1 MSVRAGSS
9 LADARNALGH
19 KKAGYMNRR
28 ISSFI
33 AGAALVLSASVGFAQ
48 ATASAGQSIE
58 TKGLILTRDGDTLT
72 VDSPNHGKQVI
83 VINDETKVV
92 TPKGLFRHNN
102 MEVTSLVPGLE
113 VSVKGTGDANGQV
126 VAERIEFSKDSLRR
140 ANQIHAAMT
149 ATKGQVAENQKGV
162 AENQKGVAENQRGIS
177 ANAEKIGT
185 NAADIRAAEK
195 RFDDLTE
202 FDVKKEFSVTFP
214 TGKSDIPQEAQQ
226 QLTDLAKEAQGMKG
240 YLIDVQG
247 FASTSGNADRNQQ
260 LSQERAENIV
270 DFLHQ
275 KGIPL
280 KNIVNPAAMGTSK
293 PVAGNDT
300 EEDRLKNQRV
310 EVKVLVNRGLQSNK

>member
-28 ISSFI
+28 TSSFI
-33 AGAALVLSASVGFAQ
+33 AGAVLVLSASLGFAQ
-48 ATASAGQSIE
+48 ASAGQSVE

-140 ANQIHAAMT
+140 ANQVHAAMT
-149 ATKGQVAENQKGV
+149 AANAQIAENKTGV
-162 AENQKGVAENQRGIS
+162 AENKQGVAENQRGIS

-202 FDVKKEFSVTFP
+202 FDVKKQFSVTFP

-240 YLIDVQG
+240 YLVDVQG
-247 FASTSGNADRNQQ
+247 FASTSGSADRNQQ

-280 KNIVNPAAMGTSK
+280 KNIVNPAAMGISK

>member
-33 AGAALVLSASVGFAQ
+33 ASAALVLSASVGFAQ

-310 EVKVLVNRGLQSNK
+310 EVKVLVNRGLNSSK

>member
-19 KKAGYMNRR
+19 EKAGYMNRS

-33 AGAALVLSASVGFAQ
+33 AGAVLVLSASVGFAQ

-58 TKGLILTRDGDTLT
+58 TKGVILTRDGDTMT
-72 VDSPNHGKQVI
+72 VDSPNHGKQVV

-113 VSVKGTGDANGQV
+113 VEVKGTGDANGQV

-149 ATKGQVAENQKGV
+149 ATKAQVGENQQGV
-162 AENQKGVAENQRGIS
+162 AENQKGVS

-202 FDVKKEFSVTFP
+202 FDVKKQISVNFP
-214 TGKSDIPQEAQQ
+214 TGKAEIPQEAQQ
-226 QLTDLAKEAQGMKG
+226 QLTDLSKEAQGMKG
-240 YLIDVQG
+240 YLIEVQG
-247 FASTSGNADRNQQ
+247 FASTSGTAGRNQQ
-260 LSQERAENIV
+260 LSEDRAENIV

-275 KGIPL
+275 QGVPL
-280 KNIVNPAAMGTSK
+280 KNIVNPAAMGTTN

>member
-28 ISSFI
+28 TSSFI
-33 AGAALVLSASVGFAQ
+33 AGAVLVLSASLGFAQ
-48 ATASAGQSIE
+48 ASAGQSVE

-310 EVKVLVNRGLQSNK
+310 EVKVLVNRGLNSAK

>member
-1 MSVRAGSS
+1 
-9 LADARNALGH
+9 
-19 KKAGYMNRR
+19 
-28 ISSFI
+28 
-33 AGAALVLSASVGFAQ
+33 VGFAQ

-310 EVKVLVNRGLQSNK
+310 EVKVLVNRGLNSSK

>member
-1 MSVRAGSS
+1 
-9 LADARNALGH
+9 
-19 KKAGYMNRR
+19 MNRR
-28 ISSFI
+28 TSSFI
-33 AGAALVLSASVGFAQ
+33 AGALLVLSASLGFAQ
-48 ATASAGQSIE
+48 ASAGQSVE
-58 TKGLILTRDGDTLT
+58 TKGVILTRDGDTLT

-83 VINDETKVV
+83 VINDETKVI

-113 VSVKGTGDANGQV
+113 VQVKGTGDANGQV
-126 VAERIEFSKDSLRR
+126 LAERIEFSKDSLRR

-149 ATKGQVAENQKGV
+149 ATNAQVSENQKGV
-162 AENQKGVAENQRGIS
+162 AENQKGVAENQRGVS

-202 FDVKKEFSVTFP
+202 FDVKKQFAVNFP

-226 QLTDLAKEAQGMKG
+226 QLTDLAKAAQGMKG
-240 YLIDVQG
+240 YLIEVQG
-247 FASTSGNADRNQQ
+247 FASTSGGADRNQQ
-260 LSQERAENIV
+260 LSQDRAENIV
-270 DFLHQ
+270 DYLHQ
-275 KGIPL
+275 QGVPL

-310 EVKVLVNRGLQSNK
+310 EVKVLVNRGLSSNK

>member
-33 AGAALVLSASVGFAQ
+33 AGAVLVLSASLGFAQ
-48 ATASAGQSIE
+48 ASAGQRIE
-58 TKGLILTRDGDTLT
+58 TKGLILTRDGDTMT
-72 VDSPNHGKQVI
+72 VDSPNHGKQVV
-83 VINDETKVV
+83 VINDETKVL
-92 TPKGLFRHNN
+92 TPKGIFRHSN

-113 VSVKGTGDANGQV
+113 VEVKGTGDANGQI

-140 ANQIHAAMT
+140 ANQVHAAMT

-162 AENQKGVAENQRGIS
+162 AENERGIS

-202 FDVKKEFSVTFP
+202 FDVKKQLTVNFA
-214 TGKSDIPQEAQQ
+214 TGKADIPQDAQQ
-226 QLTDLAKEAQGMKG
+226 QLTELSKEAQGLKG
-240 YLIDVQG
+240 YLIEVQG
-247 FASTSGNADRNQQ
+247 FASTSGSAGKNQQ
-260 LSQERAENIV
+260 LSEDRAENIV

-275 KGIPL
+275 QGVPL
-280 KNIVNPAAMGTSK
+280 KNIVNPAAMGTTN

-310 EVKVLVNRGLQSNK
+310 EVKMLMNRGLSSNK

>member
-33 AGAALVLSASVGFAQ
+33 AGAVLVLSASLGFAQ
-48 ATASAGQSIE
+48 ASAGQSIE
-58 TKGLILTRDGDTLT
+58 TKGLILTRDGDTMT
-72 VDSPNHGKQVI
+72 VDSPNHGKQVV

-92 TPKGLFRHNN
+92 TPKGMFRHSN

-113 VSVKGTGDANGQV
+113 VEVKGTGDANGKI

-140 ANQIHAAMT
+140 ANQVHAAMT
-149 ATKGQVAENQKGV
+149 ATNAQVSENQKGV

-202 FDVKKEFSVTFP
+202 FDVKKQFAVNFA
-214 TGKSDIPQEAQQ
+214 TGKADIPQEAQQ
-226 QLTDLAKEAQGMKG
+226 QLTDLSKEAQGMKG
-240 YLIDVQG
+240 YLIEVQG
-247 FASTSGNADRNQQ
+247 FASSSGSADRNQQ
-260 LSQERAENIV
+260 LSEERAENIV
-270 DFLHQ
+270 DYLHQ
-275 KGIPL
+275 QG
-280 KNIVNPAAMGTSK
+280 SS
-293 PVAGNDT
+293 
-300 EEDRLKNQRV
+300 R
-310 EVKVLVNRGLQSNK
+310 

>member
-33 AGAALVLSASVGFAQ
+33 AGAVLVLSASVGFAQ

-58 TKGLILTRDGDTLT
+58 TKGLILTRDGDTMT
-72 VDSPNHGKQVI
+72 VDSPNHGKQVV
-83 VINDETKVV
+83 VINDETKVL
-92 TPKGLFRHNN
+92 TPKGMFRHHN

-113 VSVKGTGDANGQV
+113 VEVKGTGDANGQI

-140 ANQIHAAMT
+140 ANQVHAAMT
-149 ATKGQVAENQKGV
+149 AHKAQTAANTKDIEENQK
-162 AENQKGVAENQRGIS
+162 GIS

-185 NAADIRAAEK
+185 NTADIAQNTQQIQAVEK

-202 FDVKKEFSVTFP
+202 FDVKKQLTVNFA

-226 QLTDLAKEAQGMKG
+226 QLAELTKEAQGLKG
-240 YLIDVQG
+240 YLVEVQG
-247 FASTSGNADRNQQ
+247 FASTSGSASKNQQ
-260 LSQERAENIV
+260 LSQDRAENIV

-275 KGIPL
+275 QGVPL
-280 KNIVNPAAMGTSK
+280 RNIVNPAAMGTTN

-310 EVKVLVNRGLQSNK
+310 EVKMLVNRGLSSK

>member
-33 AGAALVLSASVGFAQ
+33 AGAVLLLSASLGFAQ
-48 ATASAGQSIE
+48 ASAGQSVE
-58 TKGLILTRDGDTLT
+58 TKGLIITREGDTLT
-72 VDSPNHGKQVI
+72 VDSPNHGKQVV

-140 ANQIHAAMT
+140 ANQVHAAMT
-149 ATKGQVAENQKGV
+149 AANAQIAENKTGV
-162 AENQKGVAENQRGIS
+162 AENKQGVAENQRGIS

-202 FDVKKEFSVTFP
+202 FDVKKQFAVNFP

-226 QLTDLAKEAQGMKG
+226 QLTELSKEAQGMKG
-240 YLIDVQG
+240 YLIEVQG
-247 FASTSGNADRNQQ
+247 FASTSGGADRNQQ
-260 LSQERAENIV
+260 LSEERAENIV
-270 DFLHQ
+270 DYLHQ
-275 KGIPL
+275 QGIPL
-280 KNIVNPAAMGTSK
+280 KNIVNPAAMGISK

-310 EVKVLVNRGLQSNK
+310 EVKVLVNRGLNSAK

>member
-33 AGAALVLSASVGFAQ
+33 AGAVLVLSASLGFAQ
-48 ATASAGQSIE
+48 ASAGQSIE
-58 TKGLILTRDGDTLT
+58 TKGLILTRDGDTMT
-72 VDSPNHGKQVI
+72 VDSPNHGKQVV
-83 VINDETKVV
+83 VINDQTKVV
-92 TPKGLFRHNN
+92 TPKGMFRHEN

-113 VSVKGTGDANGQV
+113 VEVKGTGDANGQI

-140 ANQIHAAMT
+140 ANQAHAAMT
-149 ATKGQVAENQKGV
+149 AANAQIAENKQGV
-162 AENQKGVAENQRGIS
+162 ADNKQGVATNAGNIS
-177 ANAEKIGT
+177 T
-185 NAADIRAAEK
+185 NAAGIRAAEK

-202 FDVKKEFSVTFP
+202 FDVKKQFSVTFP

-247 FASTSGNADRNQQ
+247 FASTSGNAGRNQQ

-275 KGIPL
+275 QGVPL
-280 KNIVNPAAMGTSK
+280 KNIVNPAAMGTTN

-310 EVKVLVNRGLQSNK
+310 DVKILVNRGLQSNK